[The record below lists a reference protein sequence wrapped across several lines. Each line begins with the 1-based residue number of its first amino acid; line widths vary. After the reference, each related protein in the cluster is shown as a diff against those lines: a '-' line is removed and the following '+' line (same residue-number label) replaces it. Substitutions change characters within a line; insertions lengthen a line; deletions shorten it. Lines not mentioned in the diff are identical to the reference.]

1 LADRTVNERASGLA
15 QIGVLVSLL
24 LAPQLLETRWLATSG
39 PACAWRTEPPSIDV
53 EMALRAAGATV
64 DLEQLALTDQV
75 ADRNR
80 LEPERRA
87 RMR

>member
-1 LADRTVNERASGLA
+1 MADRTVDERASGLA
-15 QIGVLVSLL
+15 RIRVLVSLL

-53 EMALRAAGATV
+53 VALRAAGATV